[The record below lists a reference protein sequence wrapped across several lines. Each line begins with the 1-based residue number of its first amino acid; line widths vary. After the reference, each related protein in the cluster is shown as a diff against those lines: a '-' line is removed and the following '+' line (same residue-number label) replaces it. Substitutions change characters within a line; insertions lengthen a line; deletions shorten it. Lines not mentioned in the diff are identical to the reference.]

1 MIIAQRQSRLREL
14 LAQRRILPLE
24 ALSRELDVSQSTV
37 RRDVEALELQGLVQ
51 RTHGGVIWTGD
62 RIVPGMAPT
71 RAYAFNQRMEVQQDV
86 KRRIARAAAALVP
99 TGQTILLDGGTTT
112 FHLAEELRGLSVQ
125 IVTNSLPIANLFMDD
140 DNVELIIT
148 GGLMYPRYGV
158 MLGPAAENF
167 LSTIHASRMFF
178 SSAGIFEGTLYNQN
192 LLLVTAEKRMMDQ
205 SQQVVLLADSEKF
218 GQQALAML
226 CNLSEV
232 DVVVSDSGLSADHR
246 KAVAD
251 AGCELIIAEDK

>member
-1 MIIAQRQSRLREL
+1 MLIAQRQTRLREL

-24 ALSRELDVSQSTV
+24 VLSRELDVSPSTV

-62 RIVPGMAPT
+62 RPTTPTPT
-71 RAYAFNQRMEVQQDV
+71 RAYAFNQRMSVQFDA

-99 TGQTILLDGGTTT
+99 AGQTILLDGGTTT
-112 FHLAEELRGLSVQ
+112 FHLAEQLRGQSLQ
-125 IVTNSLPIANLFMDD
+125 LITNSLPIANLFMDD

-167 LSTIHASRMFF
+167 IATIHASRMFF
-178 SSAGIFEGTLYNQN
+178 SSAGIYEGALYNQN
-192 LLLVTAEKRMMDQ
+192 LLLVAAEKRMMEQ

-218 GQQALAML
+218 GQQALARL
-226 CNLSEV
+226 CDLSDV
-232 DVVVSDSGLSADHR
+232 DVVVSDSGLADNHR
-246 KAVAD
+246 RAIAD
-251 AGCELIIAEDK
+251 AGCELILAEDA

>member
-1 MIIAQRQSRLREL
+1 M
-14 LAQRRILPLE
+14 LPLE

-37 RRDVEALELQGLVQ
+37 RRDLEMLELQGLVR

-62 RIVPGMAPT
+62 RAEPAQSRT
-71 RAYAFNQRMEVQQDV
+71 YAFNQRISHQLDA

-112 FHLAEELRGLSVQ
+112 FHLAEEIRGRPLQ
-125 IVTNSLPIANLFMDD
+125 LITNSLPIANLLMDD
-140 DNVELIIT
+140 ESVELIIT

-167 LSTIHASRMFF
+167 IATVHATRMFLSVAGVSE
-178 SSAGIFEGTLYNQN
+178 SSLYNQN
-192 LLLVTAEKRMMDQ
+192 LLLVAAERRMMEQ

-218 GQQALAML
+218 GQQALVKL
-226 CNLSEV
+226 CDLSEV
-232 DVVVSDSGLSADHR
+232 DIVVSDENLSAAQRDMI
-246 KAVAD
+246 AA
-251 AGCELIIAEDK
+251 AGCELILAKD

>member
-1 MIIAQRQSRLREL
+1 MLIAQRQSRLREL

-24 ALSRELDVSQSTV
+24 AISRELDVSQSTV
-37 RRDVEALELQGLVQ
+37 RRDVESLELQGLVQ

-62 RIVPGMAPT
+62 HPGPPHQT
-71 RAYAFNQRMEVQQDV
+71 RTYAFNQRMGVQLDAKQ
-86 KRRIARAAAALVP
+86 RIARAAAALVP

-112 FHLAEELRGLSVQ
+112 FHLAEQLHGRSLQ
-125 IVTNSLPIANLFMDD
+125 LITNSLPIANLFMDD

-167 LSTIHASRMFF
+167 ISTIHATRMFF
-178 SSAGIFEGTLYNQN
+178 SSAGIFEGALYNQN
-192 LLLVTAEKRMMDQ
+192 LLLVAAEKRMMEQ

-218 GQQALAML
+218 GQQALARL
-226 CNLSEV
+226 CALSEV
-232 DVVVSDSGLSADHR
+232 DVVVSDNNLSEDHR
-246 KAVAD
+246 KAIAD
-251 AGCELIIAEDK
+251 AGCELILAEDA

>member
-1 MIIAQRQSRLREL
+1 MLIAQRQSRLREL

-62 RIVPGMAPT
+62 RAGPGQT
-71 RAYAFNQRMEVQQDV
+71 RAYAFNQRIGVQLDA

-112 FHLAEELRGLSVQ
+112 FHLAEQLHGRSLQ
-125 IVTNSLPIANLFMDD
+125 LITNSLPIANLFMDD

-167 LSTIHASRMFF
+167 IATINASRMFF
-178 SSAGIFEGTLYNQN
+178 SSAGIFNGALYNQN
-192 LLLVTAEKRMMDQ
+192 LLLVAAEKRMMEQ

-218 GQQALAML
+218 GQQALARL
-226 CNLSEV
+226 CDLSEI
-232 DVVVSDSGLSADHR
+232 DVVVSDSGLSAEHR
-246 KAVAD
+246 RAIAD
-251 AGCELIIAEDK
+251 AECELILAEDV